1 MEHGSIEREIHVEA
15 SPETV
20 FEVITSPEHIRE
32 WWGGVETDLRPVP
45 GAEGEL
51 SWGERG
57 TPDQHREVLKVV
69 DVDPPR
75 LFSFR
80 WVYPD
85 ARIADDAPSLLVT
98 FVLAPTATGTQV
110 HVTETGFREMGWEV
124 AVLEQAYQEHVEG
137 WDLFVPQLG
146 EHAEKVAASS

>member
-1 MEHGSIEREIHVEA
+1 MTQEQGSIERDIHIEA
-15 SPETV
+15 SPEVV
-20 FEVITSPEHIRE
+20 FEVVTSPAHIKE
-32 WWGGVETDLRPVP
+32 WWGGVQTDLRPVP

-51 SWGERG
+51 RWGTE
-57 TPDQHREVLKVV
+57 HREVFKVV
-69 DVDPPR
+69 DADPPR

-85 ARIADDAPSLLVT
+85 ARIADDARSLLVT
-98 FVLAPTATGTQV
+98 FALTPTATGTQV
-110 HVTETGFREMGWEV
+110 RVTETGFREMGWEV

-146 EHAEKVAASS
+146 AYAEKLAASR